1 MVAHASSLDTLE
13 VKTGRSEVHDHLWL
27 YSKSWAIL
35 GYMRPC
41 LPPPNFLK
49 PILFVFSAFSL
60 FVCLPL
66 SSSICLN
73 SHLTRSPLLRKET
86 EWSLLL
92 LSISLSWLISKSWP
106 APICHPVHTDPPHCN
121 GCKGFCFSGLGRAVN
136 YFLQIV
142 PFSSSPMFLLLEN
155 IWTLSP
161 LLLLACSE
169 HACSLNLSILKLSEN
184 CPIS

>member
-1 MVAHASSLDTLE
+1 MVAHVSSLDTLE
-13 VKTGRSEVHDHLWL
+13 VKTGRSEVHSHLWL

-41 LPPPNFLK
+41 PPQFFKTYFFCVLC
-49 PILFVFSAFSL
+49 FSL